1 MQERVRQLG
10 GHLDVRSDAQG
21 TLVVA
26 VMELEPA
33 KGRQPSVL
41 VN

>member
-1 MQERVRQLG
+1 
-10 GHLDVRSDAQG
+10 LDVSSDAQG

-33 KGRQPSVL
+33 NGNRVRVPAD
-41 VN
+41 